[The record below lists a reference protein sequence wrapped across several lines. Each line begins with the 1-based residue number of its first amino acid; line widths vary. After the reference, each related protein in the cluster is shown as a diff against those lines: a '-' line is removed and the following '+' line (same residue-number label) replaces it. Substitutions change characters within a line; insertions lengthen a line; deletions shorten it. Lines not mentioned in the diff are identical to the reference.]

1 MDRSGGAAGVCGG
14 AWSVKGVVM
23 GSSWLSSVSGAVVL
37 LSGGGDDWVRGVG
50 VLLKGLEVQRTFL
63 RVFAMIGKDGD

>member
-14 AWSVKGVVM
+14 AWSVKGVVL

-63 RVFAMIGKDGD
+63 RAFAMRGKDRD